1 LALRARGVSTNRLSS
16 APIDGIGML
25 ATIQRAESSRRRSI
39 PWRLLSHRTLL
50 AGPRWQS
57 VAGIGSEST
66 HVVST
71 TALPLILRKLA
82 VLAKLRADQGGS
94 SLRQLKPKLTEFLA
108 RFDDCFARRDT
119 REHLPVYVEGQLS
132 DLQRKSIEPIALRA
146 KVKVRTK
153 KRQAGNLPP

>member
-1 LALRARGVSTNRLSS
+1 MDAQQ
-16 APIDGIGML
+16 I
-25 ATIQRAESSRRRSI
+25 
-39 PWRLLSHRTLL
+39 
-50 AGPRWQS
+50 
-57 VAGIGSEST
+57 
-66 HVVST
+66 
-71 TALPLILRKLA
+71 
-82 VLAKLRADQGGS
+82 
-94 SLRQLKPKLTEFLA
+94 RQLKPKLTEFLA